1 MSKRRVAAIE
11 KMWKGKVEAVSEV
24 EAHSYEMARLRQHE
38 YEVAKRAQ
46 ARRDAACRT
55 ARHVL
60 SSTNGWTEEG
70 MVLQRE
76 AMRETMLECMRREE
90 IVKRK
95 EIAEREAWLATVRA
109 TETDAVRQ
117 EGAMKV
123 SAKRLQEEEMMEHLR
138 QVEKEKVMREEAA
151 GAARE
156 ENKQQKEKEKKELLD
171 VRKQRDEMMAA
182 IAVERRKAWEI
193 KQKEKKEEKERAAEI
208 REEFTKEKARL
219 KQEAKVIARREAAF
233 EYARRLEKVWK
244 HTEAFAARCE
254 AEHDRALHEAEARTS
269 SYTEIRLDQLEMKS
283 KMSRARAES
292 AKQAYDTCLMQY
304 RALEKGGAA
313 VIKAEETDKK
323 E

>member
-151 GAARE
+151 GAAR
-156 ENKQQKEKEKKELLD
+156 
-171 VRKQRDEMMAA
+171 
-182 IAVERRKAWEI
+182 RRI
-193 KQKEKKEEKERAAEI
+193 NN
-208 REEFTKEKARL
+208 
-219 KQEAKVIARREAAF
+219 RR
-233 EYARRLEKVWK
+233 RR
-244 HTEAFAARCE
+244 R
-254 AEHDRALHEAEARTS
+254 RRS
-269 SYTEIRLDQLEMKS
+269 
-283 KMSRARAES
+283 
-292 AKQAYDTCLMQY
+292 CLMCES
-304 RALEKGGAA
+304 RG
-313 VIKAEETDKK
+313 TR
-323 E
+323 